1 MTKKK
6 VIYKKSVCPLDCPDS
21 CGLTVTIE
29 DGKITALAGDR
40 DHPYTRGVICRKMK
54 SYPARLYSPERILFP
69 LQRTGRK
76 GEGDFR
82 RISWDHAYDILQEKI
97 STIMQQY
104 GGEAILPFAYA
115 GNMGAMNRF
124 AGYPLFHR
132 LGTSRLEETIC
143 STAAKAGWKSHCG
156 DIPGTPPEIAEQ
168 AELIVI
174 WGSNTKITN
183 MHFWPYVARARK
195 KGARLVVVDPYKGA
209 TARSADLHI
218 KVEPGGD
225 TALVLALLKKLLD
238 RNGLD
243 RQFIEDATTGFELLQ
258 EYLEKHPLADFV
270 DQSGVD
276 EARIDEFADILQ
288 STARIFIRIGIGMTR
303 NSRAGMGIRALTSLA
318 AALGLFDGR
327 EGCGVLLTS
336 SAFSGDQTRLT
347 WPLPAQQPGRLF
359 NMVQL
364 GNSLH
369 CDPGIKMFFV
379 YNANPLSS
387 TPDASLVRRALQR
400 EDLFTVVHEQVMTPT
415 AQYAD
420 LVLPATTFLENKD
433 LYTAYGHFYLSLV
446 EAVIPPIGEAKSN
459 FTFFAELA
467 EKLGFTELPFRQ
479 TLDERLAGYLD
490 TLDGLPDRYKKEGVP
505 YGVPVLSSRC
515 VKYQAGFSP
524 AKGRYSFVDNSDP
537 SLPATVC
544 LLDGSEFD
552 NADFQSRYPFKL
564 ITPPHP
570 DLLNSTFG
578 ERYEGEPGQVLIHPS
593 DALELQVEDD
603 EIVTLFNDRGW
614 ARRRAK
620 VGDGVRPGLLVA
632 EGLFWQCHEHPAAI
646 NDLTSQKTTD
656 MGGGGTFHE
665 SRVSILRKPPRRN
678 T

>member
-1 MTKKK
+1 MTDKK
-6 VIYKKSVCPLDCPDS
+6 IIHKKTVCPLDCPDS

-29 DGKITALAGDR
+29 DGKVVALAGDR

-54 SYPARLYSPERILFP
+54 SYPERLYSPNRILFP

-76 GEGDFR
+76 GEGSFR
-82 RISWDHAYDILQEKI
+82 RISWDHAYDILLEKI
-97 STIMQQY
+97 STIRQQY

-115 GNMGAMNRF
+115 GNMGVMNRF
-124 AGYPLFHR
+124 AGYPLFHK
-132 LGTSRLEETIC
+132 LATSRLEETIC

-156 DIPGTPPEIAEQ
+156 DIPGTPPEIAEE

-174 WGSNTKITN
+174 WGSNTKVTN
-183 MHFWPYVARARK
+183 MHFWPYVAMARK
-195 KGARLVVVDPYKGA
+195 KGARLVVVDPYQGA

-225 TALVLALLKKLLD
+225 TALVLALLKKLLSND
-238 RNGLD
+238 GLD
-243 RQFIEDATTGFELLQ
+243 RKFIEEATTGFEHLQ
-258 EYLEKHPLADFV
+258 KYLEKRTPADFV
-270 DQSGVD
+270 TQSGVD
-276 EARIDEFADILQ
+276 ETQVDEFVDLLQ
-288 STARIFIRIGIGMTR
+288 STERIFIRIGIGMTR

-318 AALGLFDGR
+318 AALGLFDGG
-327 EGCGVLLTS
+327 EGRGVLLTS
-336 SAFSGDQTRLT
+336 SAFSGDQSRLT
-347 WPLPAQQPGRLF
+347 WPSLAQQPGRLF

-369 CDPGIKMFFV
+369 CTDPAIKMFFV

-387 TPDASLVRRALQR
+387 VPDAGLVRRALLR

-415 AQYAD
+415 AKYAD
-420 LVLPATTFLENKD
+420 LILPATTFLENKD

-446 EAVIPPIGEAKSN
+446 EAAIPPMGEAKSN

-467 EKLGFTELPFRQ
+467 ERLGFTDLPFTQ
-479 TLDERLAGYLD
+479 TLDERLAGYLA
-490 TLDGLPDRYKKEGVP
+490 TLEGLPDSCKKEGIP
-505 YGVPVLSSRC
+505 YGVPLLSSRC
-515 VKYQAGFSP
+515 VKNQASFSP
-524 AKGRYSFVDNSDP
+524 TRGRYSFVDTSEP
-537 SLPATVC
+537 SLPATLC
-544 LLDGSEFD
+544 LLDGVEFD
-552 NADFQSRYPFKL
+552 NADFQARYPFKL

-578 ERYEGEPGQVLIHPS
+578 ERYEGEPGQVFIHPS

-603 EIVTLFNDRGW
+603 EMLTLFNDRGW

-620 VGDGVRPGLLVA
+620 ISDVVRRGLLVA
-632 EGLFWQCHEHPAAI
+632 EGLFWQCHEHPAAL

-665 SRVSILRKPPRRN
+665 SRVSILR
-678 T
+678 